1 VCACHLDVSGNLVD
15 NHGELLVQNETLV
28 DLQ

>member
-1 VCACHLDVSGNLVD
+1 VCACHRNVSAKLVD
-15 NHGELLVQNETLV
+15 HNGELLVQNEALL